1 MELLR
6 EETGAMPMRLDADH
20 VVVRSAISLISQ
32 LSLISGT
39 AVGRPF
45 AMEML
50 VEVIGVT
57 RTQ

>member
-20 VVVRSAISLISQ
+20 AVVRSAISLISQ
-32 LSLISGT
+32 LSLTSGT